1 MHWTVTVTYQDGSGW
16 LLVSPQSGVNNATL
30 YVGAFP
36 KTLSPGVYHATITID
51 AGPYVGS
58 QTLYLT
64 LTVTGGTSSAAPA
77 IGSVDNAAS
86 LLPGPLVAGSLAA
99 IRGSNFSGSTIA
111 VTFNNIP
118 AKLIH
123 SRSARIDAQVPA
135 ELAQESSAVLKVTVD
150 GQSASQKVA
159 LVPVAPAI
167 FAGGIQNRDNTWN
180 SASNPA
186 GVGSA
191 IRIFATGLAS
201 PGSGPITARVQGRDV
216 LAPDYAGAAADSPG
230 VQQVNLLIPAD
241 LAGPVVNVEVC
252 GNGVDPKQRVCSAA
266 VGVAVK

>member
-1 MHWTVTVTYQDGSGW
+1 
-16 LLVSPQSGVNNATL
+16 VSPRTGVNNATL

-36 KTLSPGVYHATITID
+36 KTLSPGIYLAAITID

-58 QTLYLT
+58 QTLDVT

-86 LLPGPLVAGSLAA
+86 LIPGPLVAGSLAA
-99 IRGSNFSGSTIA
+99 IRGSNFSGSIVA

-123 SRSARIDAQVPA
+123 SRSTRIDAQVPA
-135 ELAQESSAVLKVTVD
+135 ELAQKSSAVMKVTVD
-150 GQSASQKVA
+150 GKSASQKAA

-167 FAGGIQNRDNTWN
+167 FAGGIQNQDNTWN

-186 GVGSA
+186 ALGSV

-201 PGSGPITARVQGRDV
+201 PGSGQITARIQGRDV

-230 VQQVNLLIPAD
+230 VQQVNLMIPAD
-241 LAGPVVNVEVC
+241 LVGTTVNVEVC

-266 VGVAVK
+266 VAVAVR

>member
-1 MHWTVTVTYQDGSGW
+1 
-16 LLVSPQSGVNNATL
+16 
-30 YVGAFP
+30 
-36 KTLSPGVYHATITID
+36 
-51 AGPYVGS
+51 
-58 QTLYLT
+58 
-64 LTVTGGTSSAAPA
+64 
-77 IGSVDNAAS
+77 
-86 LLPGPLVAGSLAA
+86 
-99 IRGSNFSGSTIA
+99 

-159 LVPVAPAI
+159 LVPAAPAI

-186 GVGSA
+186 GVGNA

-230 VQQVNLLIPAD
+230 VQQVNLLIPGD